1 MTTNVQNT
9 RPAGRSAGATV
20 DPNPGVEV
28 VPTAVGGVAVYDRT
42 DDHATD
48 STLHRAAVTGDP
60 VPAEA
65 RTTGSILSW
74 IIGAIVLVV
83 LVYFLMQILF

>member
-1 MTTNVQNT
+1 MTTNVQNA
-9 RPAGRSAGATV
+9 RPTGRSVDTTV
-20 DPNPGVEV
+20 DPTPGVEV
-28 VPTAVGGVAVYDRT
+28 VSTGVGGVAVYDRT
-42 DDHATD
+42 DDRVTD
-48 STLHRAAVTGDP
+48 STLHRATAEP
-60 VPAEA
+60 VPVET